1 MWWVLLREAE
11 AKPERAAE
19 PPPDLQTQRARK
31 PLAAELLLVPLSRSA
46 RTSAWD
52 LVDLAAL
59 TEIDAFPQPATPAL
73 MKLLGLLEIQTWQ
86 APVVP
91 VPQPP
96 PSGSKVDQGERSVI
110 LEVGQSSTYQAG
122 QELVEVRGTERAKRF
137 ERLPAWA
144 TQVPEVVH
152 LLERGMRHLDL
163 GMASEDV
170 A

>member
-11 AKPERAAE
+11 AKPEQAAE

-96 PSGSKVDQGERSVI
+96 PSGSKVDQG
-110 LEVGQSSTYQAG
+110 GQSSTYQAG

-144 TQVPEVVH
+144 SQVPEVVH
-152 LLERGMRHLDL
+152 LLGRGMRHLDL